1 MEGHITCVICPVG
14 CRISVKKSGQEYLV
28 TGNKCSRGKEYAL
41 NELVMPKRIL
51 ATSVK
56 VLNGKLPLASAKTT
70 GPIDRALILEKM
82 SLIRKIA
89 VEAPVKIGDVLID
102 DIDGEGTSLVATRP
116 VGRIETSNR
125 KQ

>member
-1 MEGHITCVICPVG
+1 MKRHITCVICPVG
-14 CRISVKKSGQEYLV
+14 CKISVRKKDEKYEV
-28 TGNKCSRGKEYAL
+28 TGNKCPRGQEYAL

-51 ATSVK
+51 TTSVR
-56 VLNGKLPLASAKTT
+56 VLNGELPLASAKTT

-82 SLIRKIA
+82 NLISRIA

-116 VGRIETSNR
+116 VGRIETSN
-125 KQ
+125 Q

>member
-14 CRISVKKSGQEYLV
+14 CRISVKKIGQEYSI

-56 VLNGKLPLASAKTT
+56 VLNGTLPLASAKTT

-82 SLIRKIA
+82 SLISKIA
-89 VEAPVKIGDVLID
+89 VEAPVEIGDVLID

-116 VGRIETSNR
+116 VGRNETSN
-125 KQ
+125 Q